1 MKRRMCLLIVA
12 AVLAIVGQSS
22 GGMAQAQYTISQLRE
37 QAAQGWRETYTD
49 KYGRTTKVDID
60 VEVFGDDVAPVITV
74 KPSKMTIDL
83 NLLEEDTVVQGRTLY
98 RSNPADDIF
107 GAKSGQVTMT
117 VHHTY
122 GEKIDMDMVYGQEFG
137 APLTMRGLEL
147 RAKEILAP
155 QGISLDSFLFDQP
168 KEFSVR
174 CKMKRATQEVI
185 APAAY
190 LAHFWQTIY
199 GMPIFEHINRTYIK
213 QDWPEFAPQVQ
224 ISMRSE
230 EEYSITLWNVEET
243 EILAQDIPLASF
255 ETIRRSAE
263 EKIESGHVQK
273 VYSMRLGYVVYN
285 KEGYPKDMPTIFD
298 AECYYLVP
306 TWVVECIWMD
316 NPKKDYAPGG
326 KASDELAANE
336 KDDAGYYMM
345 MIDAQTG
352 DVFDRNDRSMKG
364 CGDSV
369 YRGFIPW
376 DDVR

>member
-1 MKRRMCLLIVA
+1 ML
-12 AVLAIVGQSS
+12 AVLVMLCAVSCSAFAQYHTLTELR
-22 GGMAQAQYTISQLRE
+22 AQAAE
-37 QAAQGWRETYTD
+37 GWHETYTD

-199 GMPIFEHINRTYIK
+199 GMPVFEHINRTYIK

-255 ETIRRSAE
+255 ETVRRSAE
-263 EKIESGHVQK
+263 EKINLLTK
-273 VYSMRLGYVVYN
+273 I
-285 KEGYPKDMPTIFD
+285 KP
-298 AECYYLVP
+298 
-306 TWVVECIWMD
+306 
-316 NPKKDYAPGG
+316 
-326 KASDELAANE
+326 
-336 KDDAGYYMM
+336 
-345 MIDAQTG
+345 
-352 DVFDRNDRSMKG
+352 
-364 CGDSV
+364 
-369 YRGFIPW
+369 
-376 DDVR
+376 